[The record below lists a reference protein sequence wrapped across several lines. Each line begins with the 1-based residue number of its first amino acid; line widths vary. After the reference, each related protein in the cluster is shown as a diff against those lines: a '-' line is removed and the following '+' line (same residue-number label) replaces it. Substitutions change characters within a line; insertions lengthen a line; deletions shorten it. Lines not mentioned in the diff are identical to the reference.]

1 MTDALLP
8 SNATAYEKSLAQ
20 TTARIADL
28 PVDIGKLWSPDNC
41 PVSLLP
47 WLAWAMSVDE
57 WDSQWSE
64 QTQRDLIR
72 HSAKTHRQ
80 KGTVGA
86 VKRALSSLSV
96 TVDFLEWFDNIDDV
110 ILAPIHSK
118 QPYTFVFIAW
128 ANENPYTSNTVFLNP
143 QLYDAIRKVVNQIK
157 PARAHFDFLV
167 GAKLANELVI
177 GAASTGWSQT
187 ARFVNQTVP
196 VQAPAQQTDIDLAI
210 TTSGDNLQVSRL
222 TQHTEAVQPPAF
234 ASAIDTAIGISRRRY
249 AISRFYLA
257 DF

>member
-1 MTDALLP
+1 MTDSLLSTSLLP
-8 SNATAYEKSLAQ
+8 SNATAYEQSLAQ
-20 TTARIADL
+20 TTARITDM

-57 WDSQWSE
+57 WDSQWNE
-64 QTQRDLIR
+64 QTQRELIR

-86 VKRALSSLSV
+86 VKRALSSLGV
-96 TVDFLEWFDNIDDV
+96 TVDFIEWFEDVDDL

-177 GAASTGWSQT
+177 GAASSGWSQT

-196 VQAPAQQTDIDLAI
+196 
-210 TTSGDNLQVSRL
+210 
-222 TQHTEAVQPPAF
+222 VQPPAF